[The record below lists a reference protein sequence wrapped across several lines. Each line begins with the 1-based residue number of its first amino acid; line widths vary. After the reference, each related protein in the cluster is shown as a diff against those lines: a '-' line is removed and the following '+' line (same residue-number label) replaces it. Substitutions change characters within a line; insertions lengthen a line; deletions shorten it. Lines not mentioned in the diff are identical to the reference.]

1 MTIVSCFS
9 MEAQFYDSEDELYFY
24 LIEGTYANP
33 YVYVFNFDGEKA
45 VDLVSV
51 DKSSNSISIVKSRIN
66 EKNQN
71 YYEDLVFNA
80 TYNMKYD
87 ANKSDYNTTV
97 YTRYLPPNYGPGILI
112 IYKFSNDRENLTILN
127 NTKYPQTYKR
137 IPKDYLIEQKGRR
150 SKANS
155 GVIYE

>member
-1 MTIVSCFS
+1 MSYSS
-9 MEAQFYDSEDELYFY
+9 MVAQFYDSEDELYYY
-24 LIEGTYANP
+24 LQEGSFANP
-33 YVYVFNFDGEKA
+33 NVYVFNFDGEKA
-45 VDLVSV
+45 VDLVAV
-51 DKSSNSISIVKSRIN
+51 DKSSNSMIIVKGRI
-66 EKNQN
+66 KYNQN

-97 YTRYLPPNYGPGILI
+97 YTRYLPPYGPLPGILI
-112 IYKFSNDRENLTILN
+112 IYKFSDDRENLTILG
-127 NTKYPQTYKR
+127 NTSKPQTFKR
-137 IPKDYLIEQKGRR
+137 IPKDYLIEQEGRR